1 MNRIIGCLA
10 IIATVG
16 FVLVQNV
23 HAQESEAMQ
32 AAQEAVTQQV
42 EAPAVAAQEPATSG
56 PVSSSPPA
64 VEPTILKQLRDHTPI
79 PIRSSLDEAN
89 DTNGNRT
96 LEYEEIKDY
105 IKVIRAALA
114 KGGRYPTNT
123 DVLYHFDKNQDG
135 YMDGS
140 EISALESYIR

>member
-10 IIATVG
+10 LVATVG

-32 AAQEAVTQQV
+32 AAQEATAQQV
-42 EAPAVAAQEPATSG
+42 EVPVVATPEPTPSG
-56 PVSSSPPA
+56 PAASSPPP

-89 DTNGNRT
+89 DSNGNRT
-96 LEYEEIKDY
+96 LEYEEIKNY
-105 IKVIRAALA
+105 IKSIRAALA

-140 EISALESYIR
+140 EVSALESYIR